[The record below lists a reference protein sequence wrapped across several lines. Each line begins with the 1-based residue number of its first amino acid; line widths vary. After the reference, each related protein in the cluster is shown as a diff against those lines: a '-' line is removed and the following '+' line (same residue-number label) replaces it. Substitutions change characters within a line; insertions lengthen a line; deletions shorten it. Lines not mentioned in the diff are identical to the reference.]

1 MVKSPWRWFDPMKR
15 VLNIPINPISKSPSN
30 HRQKNLKNLMKSVK
44 NTHLHFL
51 KAADGLTAVGACERE
66 IFNW

>member
-1 MVKSPWRWFDPMKR
+1 
-15 VLNIPINPISKSPSN
+15 
-30 HRQKNLKNLMKSVK
+30 MKSVK

-66 IFNW
+66 MFNWWDPLGVKPKTGFHP